1 MLKRINK
8 PKRINKI
15 NKTYTRKYDKCKTPD
30 IDINQLSISLD
41 KIDDKKIDHLP
52 KICLIGNDINLS
64 LCNRDV
70 SNDSSA
76 VMSEL
81 GIQNGPKD
89 TKICKLCINKLLEL
103 NVPVRQ

>member
-1 MLKRINK
+1 MLKQINR

-15 NKTYTRKYDKCKTPD
+15 NKNYTRKYDKNSN
-30 IDINQLSISLD
+30 IDTNQLSISLD
-41 KIDDKKIDHLP
+41 KIDDKKIAHLP